1 MFSAP
6 SEPPHNVQVQATA
19 PGELLVKWQVKH
31 LSFVY
36 LQLISL
42 TRAVKQYLFTTTS

>member
-19 PGELLVKWQVKH
+19 PGELFVKWQVKC
-31 LSFVY
+31 L
-36 LQLISL
+36 
-42 TRAVKQYLFTTTS
+42 LFAINNCAERRS